1 MSIAEV
7 TSQCVKYVISASDES
22 LQKKKMLQFTNDFMS
37 GLKIVVDESKE
48 TIWKVLNREI
58 V

>member
-22 LQKKKMLQFTNDFMS
+22 LQKNMLQFTNDFMS